1 MFYRWSPMDRSRH
14 EQPPRMVQV
23 ELVAQ
28 WQRRQVTVTVRSRRS
43 HRALFACTCIGARG
57 AEFAMLSAERFC
69 AERGYVLVMPPAHAP
84 ANDNQETTVRA
95 GTA

>member
-1 MFYRWSPMDRSRH
+1 
-14 EQPPRMVQV
+14 MVQV

-28 WQRRQVTVTVRSRRS
+28 WQRRLVTVTVRSRRS
-43 HRALFACTCIGARG
+43 HRVLFACSCRGARG

-69 AERGYVLVMPPAHAP
+69 AERGYVLVMPASHAP
-84 ANDNQETTVRA
+84 ANDNHDAAVRA